1 MLHLKIYHHLGAQS
15 IYKCKQQD
23 CIRDFQGSEHFRQHL
38 NRVHSNITPE
48 FTINEMVIVPPIH
61 DSDEVVSI
69 SEEIVNSNEI
79 DIYKNFDN
87 AEIGDSSRP
96 FEEVV
101 RDCALQ
107 FITNLLTKP
116 NVTESLM
123 QEIVVGATKLFSSGI
138 LSILKDEVMPN
149 LDKCDTNQL
158 DKIQKMFNVLENPF
172 SKLNTEYHRLQF
184 LETNNLFFKPKKVVV
199 GFVGEKKVISGI
211 ERQVMV
217 QVQAHL
223 FCMKENLKQFFELPG
238 VFDAAYQFTVSSSN
252 NSNLTSFLNGSTWKN
267 IKNNFQ
273 DKIVFPIFIYY
284 DDAEMGNPLGSHS
297 GVHKMGCIYYTV
309 PALPPEYL
317 SSLENIFPAF
327 IFHSSD
333 RGKNKFDNKKMF
345 SSLIRD
351 LIDLQENGISIVVN
365 SMNIT
370 IYFALGLILGDNLGL
385 NSMLGF
391 VESFSANHYCRICR
405 LHKNKLQHMLTES
418 KESIRDKDN
427 YKLDILKA
435 NVSETGIVEDSVFNS
450 ISNYHVTVNS
460 VCDFMHDVS
469 EGVARYDMATII
481 SYLISNKYFSLE
493 DLNHRVILFEYGLID
508 KKNSPPPISLNHLKN
523 GSIIMSASEM
533 LCFVRYFGLIVGE
546 LVPLKTEIW
555 KLYIHLRKII
565 DLCCARVLQPECA
578 HLLDALV
585 SEHNR
590 LYLHFSNST
599 LKPKF
604 HTLTHY
610 GRLLLKNGPI
620 SLTSSL
626 RFESKHKVLKAYANA
641 IPNRINFSHTLSHKL
656 QLQMVHRFLTKKGLE
671 PDLKVG
677 SYLKISSIVELKFIL
692 PSDISPKAF
701 SASWIKF
708 KGITYKPG
716 MLVIVEINLNGCV
729 FGQIVNIFINGSTVP
744 YLVCELFFT
753 IGFDDHFHAYEL
765 KKYDETE
772 TNLIGYYIKDLPE
785 SSPTV
790 IRVLGDGK
798 LYATLRYAL

>member
-1 MLHLKIYHHLGAQS
+1 MYICFICSSLFSSINQLMLHLKIYHHLGAQS

-23 CIRDFQGSEHFRQHL
+23 CNRDFQGSEHFRQHL
-38 NRVHSNITPE
+38 NRVHSNIIPE
-48 FTINEMVIVPPIH
+48 FTINELAFDSPIH
-61 DSDEVVSI
+61 DSDKVVPI
-69 SEEIVNSNEI
+69 SEEIVNLNEI
-79 DIYKNFDN
+79 NNSNFDN
-87 AEIGDSSRP
+87 AEIGDNSRP
-96 FEEVV
+96 FEEIV
-101 RDCALQ
+101 RDYALK

-123 QEIVVGATKLFSSGI
+123 QDIVVGATELFSSGI
-138 LSILKDEVMPN
+138 LSILKAEVIPH
-149 LDKCDTNQL
+149 LYKCDNHQL
-158 DKIQKMFNVLENPF
+158 DKIKKMFNVLENPF
-172 SKLNTEYHRLQF
+172 SKLNTEYQRLQF
-184 LETNNLFFKPKKVVV
+184 LETNHLFFKPKKVVI

-211 ERQVMV
+211 ERQVIV
-217 QVQAHL
+217 QTQAHS

-238 VFDAAYQFTVSSSN
+238 VFDAAYQFILSSIN

-267 IKNNFQ
+267 IKKNFQ

-284 DDAEMGNPLGSHS
+284 DDAEMGNPLGFHS
-297 GVHKMGCIYYTV
+297 GIHKMGCIYYTV

-333 RGKNKFDNKKMF
+333 RGVNKFDNTKMF

-351 LIDLQENGISIVVN
+351 LIDLQENGISIIVN
-365 SMNIT
+365 STNIT

-391 VESFSANHYCRICR
+391 VESFSANYYCRLCR
-405 LHKNKLQHMLTES
+405 SHKKKLQLMLTES
-418 KESIRDKDN
+418 KESIRDIDN
-427 YKLDILKA
+427 YNLDILKA
-435 NVSETGIVEDSVFNS
+435 NVSETGIVENSVFNS
-450 ISNYHVTVNS
+450 IPNYHVTVNS

-481 SYLISNKYFSLE
+481 SYLINNKYFSLE
-493 DLNHRVILFEYGLID
+493 ELNLRIISFEYGVID
-508 KKNSPPPISLNHLKN
+508 QKNSPPPISLNHLKN
-523 GSIIMSASEM
+523 GCIIMSASEM

-546 LVPLKTEIW
+546 LVPLKTKIW

-565 DLCCARVLQPECA
+565 DLCCARVLQPEYA
-578 HLLDALV
+578 YLLDALV

-604 HTLTHY
+604 HILTHY
-610 GRLLLKNGPI
+610 GRLLLKNGQI

-641 IPNRINFSHTLSHKL
+641 IPNRINLGHTLLHKL

-677 SYLKISSIVELKFIL
+677 
-692 PSDISPKAF
+692 
-701 SASWIKF
+701 
-708 KGITYKPG
+708 
-716 MLVIVEINLNGCV
+716 
-729 FGQIVNIFINGSTVP
+729 
-744 YLVCELFFT
+744 
-753 IGFDDHFHAYEL
+753 
-765 KKYDETE
+765 
-772 TNLIGYYIKDLPE
+772 
-785 SSPTV
+785 
-790 IRVLGDGK
+790 
-798 LYATLRYAL
+798 